1 MANEVSARDVCVKS
15 GVDRVS
21 TPDAGLQLLPF
32 DEWRFYYLAERGR
45 LAVAAWLNTQFNSL
59 LWEVVEVKLG
69 EPVRLCGRSD
79 RI

>member
-1 MANEVSARDVCVKS
+1 MANEVSARNVCLKH

-21 TPDAGLQLLPF
+21 TSGEGLQLLPV
-32 DEWRFYYLAERGR
+32 DEWQFYYLAARGK
-45 LAVAAWLNTQFNSL
+45 LAVGAWLNTQFNSL
-59 LWEVVEVKLG
+59 HWEVVEVKLG